1 MGNYVFTADV
11 LRDAVTRDA
20 ADKSSAHDL
29 GGDII
34 PALVERGEAFV
45 WDFAKS
51 EVPGTSERDRGYWRD
66 VGTLDAY
73 YEAHMDLISV
83 DPVFNLYNEDWPI
96 LTWPEPLPPA
106 KFVWE
111 EQGRVGAAMNSMVCA
126 GVVVSGGTVRRSILS
141 PGVHVHSRAEV
152 EGAVLMHGVDVG
164 GGAVVRN
171 AIVDKNV
178 TIAPGARVGVDA
190 EADRAR
196 FPLSPGGIVV
206 IGKGQTVEA

>member
-1 MGNYVFTADV
+1 
-11 LRDAVTRDA
+11 
-20 ADKSSAHDL
+20 
-29 GGDII
+29 
-34 PALVERGEAFV
+34 
-45 WDFAKS
+45 
-51 EVPGTSERDRGYWRD
+51 VPGTSERDRSYWRD

-83 DPVFNLYNEDWPI
+83 DPVFNLYNEEWPI

-111 EQGRVGAAMNSMVCA
+111 EPGRVGSAMNSMVCA

-141 PGVHVHSRAEV
+141 PGVHIHSHAEV
-152 EGAVLMHGVDVG
+152 EGSVLMHDVDVG
-164 GGAVVRN
+164 RGAVVRN

-178 TIAPGARVGVDA
+178 TIAPGALVGVDP
-190 EADRAR
+190 EVDRAR

-206 IGKGQTVEA
+206 IGKGQTVDA